1 MPGWTHTHW
10 PQTWVWIPAASLTI
24 LANCWAGGGQ
34 RLVYAGKNWW
44 QDEKGVTEDEMVGW
58 LASSTQWIWV
68 WTNSGRCWRTG
79 KPGKLQSMGSQSQT
93 RLRDWT
99 TTGSRTGCGALW
111 LTFLSVSRPGRWLMP
126 PNNYCWGVTEH
137 WVWPSGNY
145 AGELGFYFYFAS
157 KFLVDLQ
164 QLP

>member
-1 MPGWTHTHW
+1 MLRLKLQYSGHLMWRANSLEKTLMRGKIDGRVRRGW
-10 PQTWVWIPAASLTI
+10 
-24 LANCWAGGGQ
+24 Q
-34 RLVYAGKNWW
+34 R
-44 QDEKGVTEDEMVGW
+44 MRW
-58 LASSTQWIWV
+58 LAGWHPRLNGYEFEQTP
-68 WTNSGRCWRTG
+68 GDAWRTG